1 MHIIQAE
8 DLKSLV
14 VRLLEA
20 VDVDPV
26 IARRCAEHLVDAN
39 LRGVDSH
46 GTMRIPDYVSM
57 IQEGRVAR
65 TDVIETVKE
74 FAATAVWDA
83 HYTIGQY
90 TAYKA
95 AEKAMEKA
103 ATYGIGMLSVRHSAH
118 IGRLGEYAAQMANKG
133 YVGFIT
139 ASLQGAGQRVA
150 PYGGRKGRLGTNPLA
165 WGVPT
170 EELPMVLDMSTSYSA
185 EGKVRVKMRRGE
197 TLTSNWLLNADG
209 YETLNPADL
218 YTKPPGALV
227 TTGGHKGYGLSL
239 IAETLSGVLNA
250 GGHATASRDIEALEN
265 GFAVIAIHV
274 DAFGSLDEFK
284 HNSSDMMAYMKVT
297 PPVDGVSEVLVP
309 GEPETRERERRLANG
324 IPIEE
329 DSWNMIAAT
338 AERLGVPVSA

>member
-8 DLKSLV
+8 DLKALV

-20 VDVDPV
+20 VQVEPG

-39 LRGVDSH
+39 LAGVDSH
-46 GTMRIPDYVSM
+46 GTMRIPDYISM

-65 TDVIETVKE
+65 TDVIEVVKE

-83 HYTIGQY
+83 HFTIGQY
-90 TAYKA
+90 TANKA
-95 AEKAMEKA
+95 SEKAMEKA

-150 PYGGRKGRLGTNPLA
+150 PHGGRKGRLGTNPLA

-170 EELPMVLDMSTSYSA
+170 DGIPMVLDMSTSYSA

-197 TLTSNWLLNADG
+197 TLGPNWLLNADG
-209 YETLNPADL
+209 YQTFNPADL

-239 IAETLSGVLNA
+239 IAETLSGILNA
-250 GGHATASRDIEALEN
+250 GGFATASRDIEALEN
-265 GFAVIAIHV
+265 GFAVIAIHI
-274 DAFGSLDEFK
+274 DAFGDLAQFK
-284 HNSSDMMAYMKVT
+284 HDSSEMMAYMKAT
-297 PPVDGVSEVLVP
+297 PPMDGVSEVLVP
-309 GEPETRERERRLANG
+309 NDPETREREKRLANG

-329 DSWNMIAAT
+329 DSWNMIVAT
-338 AERLGVPVSA
+338 AQRVGVPVSA

>member
-8 DLKSLV
+8 DLKALV

-20 VDVDPV
+20 VQVDAG

-39 LRGVDSH
+39 LAGVDSH
-46 GTMRIPDYVSM
+46 GTMRIPDYISM

-65 TDVIETVKE
+65 TDLIEVVRE

-90 TAYKA
+90 TANQA
-95 AEKAMEKA
+95 AQKAMDKA
-103 ATYGIGMLSVRHSAH
+103 DTYGIGMLSVRHSAH
-118 IGRLGEYAAQMANKG
+118 IGRLGEYAAQMATRG

-139 ASLQGAGQRVA
+139 ASLQGMGQRVA

-170 EELPMVLDMSTSYSA
+170 DGLPMIIDMSTSYSA

-197 TLTSNWLLNADG
+197 MLTPNWLLNADG
-209 YETLNPADL
+209 YQTLNPADL
-218 YTKPPGALV
+218 YTDPPGALL

-239 IAETLSGVLNA
+239 VAETLSGVLNA
-250 GGHATASRDIEALEN
+250 GGHPTAARDIEALEN

-274 DAFGSLDEFK
+274 NAFGSLAEFK
-284 HNSSDMMAYMKVT
+284 KNAAEMMGYMKVT
-297 PPVDGVSEVLVP
+297 PPIDGVDEVLVP

-329 DSWNMIAAT
+329 DSWNKIVAT
-338 AERLGVPVSA
+338 AQALNVPVET